1 MNEVSDEK
9 GSALDLLVAK
19 TAKAIKSRSVYGR
32 NPEIGRMIK
41 CAVCRRRHRDV
52 IKCVPK
58 YYEITYEM
66 SDDTEETVQMIASQ
80 FTYKGVNGAAS
91 VAKKRFHPHLNR
103 RDLQLIMRTRELFPQ
118 HEPYFSDPM
127 DAMKEARHEAKEQ
140 LEKERRA
147 QRKFKRRQQD
157 AARRINFGLEEG
169 GARA

>member
-1 MNEVSDEK
+1 MNDEQ
-9 GSALDLLVAK
+9 GSALDSLVAK

-32 NPEIGRMIK
+32 DPSIGRMIK
-41 CAVCRRRHRDV
+41 CQVCGRRHRDV
-52 IKCVPK
+52 IKCEPK

-66 SDDTEETVQMIASQ
+66 SDGTEEIVPMIANPRVFRDINGKSIVRKP
-80 FTYKGVNGAAS
+80 KG
-91 VAKKRFHPHLNR
+91 RFHPHHNR

-118 HEPYFSDPM
+118 HEPYFKDPM

-157 AARRINFGLEEG
+157 ISRRINCGLEEG